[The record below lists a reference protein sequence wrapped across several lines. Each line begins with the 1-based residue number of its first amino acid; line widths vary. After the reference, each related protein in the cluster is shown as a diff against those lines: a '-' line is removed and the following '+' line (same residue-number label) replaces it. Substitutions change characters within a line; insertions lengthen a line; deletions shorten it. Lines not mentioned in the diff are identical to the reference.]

1 MVKHLFLISIS
12 SLYNILIII
21 IYEIR
26 IKPTFMALETADRT
40 TLKKKKKVR
49 NHLTSND
56 IGQLAQIYVVL
67 IRLFWI
73 EK

>member
-26 IKPTFMALETADRT
+26 IKPTFVALETADRT
-40 TLKKKKKVR
+40 TLKKKTFR

-67 IRLFWI
+67 IRLF
-73 EK
+73 

>member
-21 IYEIR
+21 IYEIC

-40 TLKKKKKVR
+40 TFKKKK
-49 NHLTSND
+49 
-56 IGQLAQIYVVL
+56 G
-67 IRLFWI
+67 
-73 EK
+73 

>member
-26 IKPTFMALETADRT
+26 IKPTFVALETADRT
-40 TLKKKKKVR
+40 TLKKKTVR

-67 IRLFWI
+67 IRLF
-73 EK
+73 

>member
-26 IKPTFMALETADRT
+26 IKPTFVALETADRT
-40 TLKKKKKVR
+40 TFKKKVR

-67 IRLFWI
+67 IRLF
-73 EK
+73 

>member
-26 IKPTFMALETADRT
+26 IKPTFMVLETADRT
-40 TLKKKKKVR
+40 TLKKKVR

-67 IRLFWI
+67 IRLF
-73 EK
+73 

>member
-40 TLKKKKKVR
+40 TLKKKKVR
-49 NHLTSND
+49 NHLTSTVT
-56 IGQLAQIYVVL
+56 I
-67 IRLFWI
+67 
-73 EK
+73 

>member
-40 TLKKKKKVR
+40 TLKKKVR

-56 IGQLAQIYVVL
+56 IGQLA
-67 IRLFWI
+67 
-73 EK
+73 

>member
-26 IKPTFMALETADRT
+26 IKPTFVALETADRT
-40 TLKKKKKVR
+40 TFKKKRVR

-73 EK
+73 VK

>member
-40 TLKKKKKVR
+40 TLKKKVR

-67 IRLFWI
+67 IKLF
-73 EK
+73 

>member
-40 TLKKKKKVR
+40 TLKKKKK
-49 NHLTSND
+49 LEIT
-56 IGQLAQIYVVL
+56 
-67 IRLFWI
+67 
-73 EK
+73 

>member
-26 IKPTFMALETADRT
+26 IKPTFMALKTADRT
-40 TLKKKKKVR
+40 TLKKKKLEITYITR
-49 NHLTSND
+49 ND

-67 IRLFWI
+67 IRLF
-73 EK
+73 

>member
-1 MVKHLFLISIS
+1 MVNKHLFLISIS

-26 IKPTFMALETADRT
+26 IKPTFVALETADRT
-40 TLKKKKKVR
+40 TLKKKRVR

-67 IRLFWI
+67 IRLF
-73 EK
+73 

>member
-40 TLKKKKKVR
+40 TLKKKTVR

-67 IRLFWI
+67 IRLF
-73 EK
+73 

>member
-26 IKPTFMALETADRT
+26 IKPTFVALETADRT
-40 TLKKKKKVR
+40 TLKKKRVR

-73 EK
+73 VK

>member
-40 TLKKKKKVR
+40 TLKKKVR

-67 IRLFWI
+67 IRLF
-73 EK
+73 